1 MSSPA
6 GGSTAS
12 RTANWIAAAR
22 AKETEGPGAL
32 FLDPYAAMLAGD
44 VGRAALAASERA
56 SGGPNEFLPLRTRF
70 FDDVILAEVRAG
82 DQVVLLGAGLDTRAF
97 RLPLPDGVDWFEVDD
112 AAVLE
117 GKMAALRAVGAAT
130 RCRMHRLVGADFE
143 LEWADGLREA
153 GYVAGR
159 RTLWVA
165 EGVLFYLSEG
175 AATALVSAAAR
186 FSGTESVF
194 VADVSGT
201 GLYRLPAMQPYLE
214 SLARRGLPPPFATD
228 EPVGLLRRAGWDRV
242 EIAEPSGLA
251 QRYGRSIT
259 PAAPVADVPAG
270 SMRTH
275 LVVARR
281 SAST

>member
-22 AKETEGPGAL
+22 AKETERPDAL
-32 FLDPYAAMLAGD
+32 FVDPYAAMLAGD
-44 VGRAALAASERA
+44 LGRTALAAAERA
-56 SGGPNEFLPLRTRF
+56 SGGANEFLPLRTRF
-70 FDDVILAEVRAG
+70 FDDVLLAEVRAG

-97 RLPLPDGVDWFEVDD
+97 RLPLPAGVDWFEVDD
-112 AAVLE
+112 ATVLE
-117 GKMAALRAVGAAT
+117 GKMAALRAIGAAT
-130 RCRMHRLVGADFE
+130 RCHLHRLVAADLEGAWE
-143 LEWADGLREA
+143 DGLLGA

-175 AATALVSAAAR
+175 AATALVSATAR
-186 FSGTESVF
+186 LSGAESVF

-201 GLYRLPAMQPYLE
+201 GLYRLPAMQPHLE

-270 SMRTH
+270 SMRMH
-275 LVVARR
+275 LIVARR
-281 SAST
+281 SVPT